1 MAATQTNKD
10 EIVISDFDKGIGPSV
25 YLGFGDIRNL
35 DILSSPGVATL
46 NNKVTKRSGT
56 IVDSTVN
63 WFVRDP
69 VNTGS
74 LVAYDAGGSFYN
86 TNDSGSTWGELAGA
100 PASGGGQGAVI
111 WKNYLV
117 SAYASKL
124 VLYGTLTSTAI
135 WRDSWKTID
144 QDNSWHPMI
153 ISRNDGKIYGG
164 AGRYL
169 FSLEEASGQTFDA
182 GNPNTYTFTQ
192 QALDLPAGDSI
203 KTLEE
208 LGNNLMIG
216 TIAAAGHGAL
226 KIADIFPW
234 DRSSV
239 SFNLPLSLNVNG
251 VHALLTVNNILYI
264 LAGLEGK
271 IYSSNGVQTAT
282 IGQIPLSITNTGS
295 GTTRNIIPSPGAFIN
310 YKERP
315 TFGFLYAVGVWSLLP
330 TRGGNV
336 LNLEHTI
343 SPGNT
348 TDTSIGALLPLSQD
362 EILIGW
368 KSSDINTLYGIDKT
382 DNTGRVSAFT
392 GTFTPGYFES
402 ALYHIGNYHNKRTFR
417 EIEFQL
423 DRPMVIGQG
432 VALSYRTSLNTDFL
446 IIGTYTHST
455 TLTTQIGAKQSHVVI
470 PGIPS
475 TEFVQLR
482 VALAPGT
489 SDANASPRLR
499 EVRLR

>member
-192 QALDLPAGDSI
+192 QALDLPAGYSI

-282 IGQIPLSITNTGS
+282 
-295 GTTRNIIPSPGAFIN
+295 GARLELLK
-310 YKERP
+310 KE
-315 TFGFLYAVGVWSLLP
+315 FHKL
-330 TRGGNV
+330 
-336 LNLEHTI
+336 
-343 SPGNT
+343 
-348 TDTSIGALLPLSQD
+348 Q
-362 EILIGW
+362 
-368 KSSDINTLYGIDKT
+368 
-382 DNTGRVSAFT
+382 
-392 GTFTPGYFES
+392 
-402 ALYHIGNYHNKRTFR
+402 
-417 EIEFQL
+417 
-423 DRPMVIGQG
+423 
-432 VALSYRTSLNTDFL
+432 RTSDLW
-446 IIGTYTHST
+446 I
-455 TLTTQIGAKQSHVVI
+455 
-470 PGIPS
+470 
-475 TEFVQLR
+475 QLR
-482 VALAPGT
+482 SWGL
-489 SDANASPRLR
+489 
-499 EVRLR
+499 EF